1 MQVHVEWVARNSQFL
16 LRKLLISACLM
27 QEQQVAGPAREAPQ
41 RRAARGGRLQ
51 AGLRRRQAAAAAA
64 AAAAEEDSDEAG
76 HDTDGEVT
84 YEYSMVIPYLDRM
97 LPAFMSLCHYKWADN
112 Q

>member
-1 MQVHVEWVARNSQFL
+1 
-16 LRKLLISACLM
+16 M
-27 QEQQVAGPAREAPQ
+27 QEPQAAGPAREAPQ

-64 AAAAEEDSDEAG
+64 AAAAEEDSDDPG

-84 YEYSMVIPYLDRM
+84 STSLSTVSDHNHM
-97 LPAFMSLCHYKWADN
+97 LPAFMSSVSAKVAGEACNRCCTTALLVGASGRRHEPSA
-112 Q
+112 